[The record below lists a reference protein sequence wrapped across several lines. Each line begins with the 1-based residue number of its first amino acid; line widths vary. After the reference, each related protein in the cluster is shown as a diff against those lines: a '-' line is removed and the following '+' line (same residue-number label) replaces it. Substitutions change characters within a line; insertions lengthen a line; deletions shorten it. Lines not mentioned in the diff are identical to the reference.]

1 MVLFNSDYTEGAH
14 PKIMELMMSSNME
27 QTGGYGMDAYCDKAR
42 ALIRQQCGR
51 EDIDVQ
57 FLVGGTQT
65 NLTVIAATLRPHQG
79 VISADTGHINVHE
92 TGAVEAAGHKVL
104 PLPSRDGKIT
114 AAQIEAAYTAHWND
128 PVHEHTV
135 QPGIV
140 YLSQP
145 TELGTLYSL
154 EELSAIS
161 AVCRRRGLPLYI
173 DGARCGYGLAAPDND
188 VTLPELARLSDVF
201 YIGGTK
207 VGALLGEAVV
217 FPNPRLCR
225 DFRYMIKRMGG
236 MLAKGRLLGI
246 QFETLFEEGLYF
258 QLGQHAVELALRIR
272 DAFLAAGVELAVC
285 YTLLH
290 READRD
296 AAETGSR
303 ELGLPLHRL
312 AVDLTALPAV
322 MENHR
327 DRCYHCKRVL
337 FRRMWETAQQR
348 ALGALAE
355 GANAEDVTAYRPG
368 LQAGAEWGVARPL
381 AAAGLTKK
389 DVRTLARIWGLS
401 CWNRPSSPCLASRFP
416 YDTPLTRPALERV
429 AAGES
434 LLAQAGLVD
443 VRLRCHGD
451 LARIEC
457 RPEQAPFLLAQSK
470 TLVPALKGLGFSYI
484 TYDLEG
490 FRSGSFDR

>member
-1 MVLFNSDYTEGAH
+1 MRWRMSKSRNGNREKQVRNGSLSDRGWEESGVDVD
-14 PKIMELMMSSNME
+14 IE
-27 QTGGYGMDAYCDKAR
+27 QDLERKAQR
-42 ALIRQQCGR
+42 LLQ
-51 EDIDVQ
+51 
-57 FLVGGTQT
+57 
-65 NLTVIAATLRPHQG
+65 N
-79 VISADTGHINVHE
+79 
-92 TGAVEAAGHKVL
+92 
-104 PLPSRDGKIT
+104 
-114 AAQIEAAYTAHWND
+114 IE
-128 PVHEHTV
+128 
-135 QPGIV
+135 
-140 YLSQP
+140 
-145 TELGTLYSL
+145 ELGGGGLLVAYSGGVDSSL
-154 EELSAIS
+154 
-161 AVCRRRGLPLYI
+161 
-173 DGARCGYGLAAPDND
+173 LAA
-188 VTLPELARLSDVF
+188 A
-201 YIGGTK
+201 
-207 VGALLGEAVV
+207 ALRAGVE
-217 FPNPRLCR
+217 R
-225 DFRYMIKRMGG
+225 
-236 MLAKGRLLGI
+236 
-246 QFETLFEEGLYF
+246 
-258 QLGQHAVELALRIR
+258 VELA
-272 DAFLAAGVELAVC
+272 GC